1 MLQLQGSYLEGRKE
15 EKDMKQVTELKSVK
29 TLDLLPM
36 ELQFFADGGEG
47 EGEGQQGEGEKPP
60 AFEPPKTQ
68 EELDKLLQSN
78 ADQRVTAALKTA
90 KQTWEQEKQAAI
102 QAAEDEA
109 KKLAGLSAEEQ
120 QKIKDDKYKADL
132 EAREKA
138 LSQRELKIEAIN
150 VLSEKKLPVSF
161 ADLLLSSD
169 AENTKKN
176 IDTFETAFRQAVQ
189 DGVTERLKSPTPK
202 GGGKGNVEPGAF
214 GKELAEQKKNSNPD
228 LQQAQDN
235 YFK

>member
-1 MLQLQGSYLEGRKE
+1 
-15 EKDMKQVTELKSVK
+15 MKATENKVK
-29 TLDLLPM
+29 GFKFFEDKAPKLM
-36 ELQFFADGGEG
+36 KMHLQFFAD
-47 EGEGQQGEGEKPP
+47 PP
-60 AFEPPKTQ
+60 ADPGAGDPPPADPPKDPEPFQAPKTQ

-78 ADQRVTAALKTA
+78 ADKRVTEALATA
-90 KQTWEQEKQAAI
+90 KQKAEQEKENAIKAAK
-102 QAAEDEA
+102 AEAE
-109 KKLAGLSAEEQ
+109 KLAGLSAAEKQKLQDEQ
-120 QKIKDDKYKADL
+120 YKADL

-150 VLSEKKLPVSF
+150 ILSEKKLPVSF

-214 GKELAEQKKNSNPD
+214 GKELAEQQKSNQPD
-228 LQQAQDN
+228 LQKAQQG
-235 YFK
+235 YFS

>member
-1 MLQLQGSYLEGRKE
+1 MNKFLKE
-15 EKDMKQVTELKSVK
+15 QRPLKW
-29 TLDLLPM
+29 D
-36 ELQFFADGGEG
+36 LQFFADGEG

-60 AFEPPKTQ
+60 AFDPPKTQ
-68 EELDKLLQSN
+68 EELDKLLQST
-78 ADQRVTAALKTA
+78 ADKRVTEALATA
-90 KQTWEQEKQAAI
+90 KQKAEQEKQAAI
-102 QAAEDEA
+102 KAAEDEA

-150 VLSEKKLPVSF
+150 VLSEKKLPVTF

-176 IDTFETAFRQAVQ
+176 IDTFETAYRQAVQ

-202 GGGKGNVEPGAF
+202 GGGKGNVEPGAY
-214 GKELAEQKKNSNPD
+214 GKELADQQKSNQPD
-228 LQQAQDN
+228 LQKAQQG
-235 YFK
+235 YFS